1 MKVRVV
7 GWTHYGDSR
16 FESDGIT
23 YAEMEAIVDDI
34 KENGYMFT
42 GMHHQGCKYCVPVL
56 NDGKKRTFSE
66 RGFGKIMARGHDVFR
81 SGGYV
86 DYAFNWGYSDEELKM
101 PGEEREIKEAF
112 EPETDLNEEFE
123 IQVTKEQFDEIRAS
137 LKLTFSHEHKYRYMS
152 CGDYLVVKCGQSVA
166 NYRIARYERLES
178 YENLSRENE
187 RLIATVNLVLEPK
200 E

>member
-16 FESDGIT
+16 FENDGIT

-56 NDGKKRTFSE
+56 NDGKKRVFSE
-66 RGFGKIMARGHDVFR
+66 RGFGKIMARGHDVFT

-101 PGEEREIKEAF
+101 PGEEREIKEVF

-123 IQVTKEQFDEIRAS
+123 FEATEEQFNTAQS
-137 LKLTFSHEHKYRYMS
+137 TLTLEFPNEHKYRYMS
-152 CGDYLVVKCGQSVA
+152 GGDDLTMKCGDRVA
-166 NYRIARYERLES
+166 KYHIAKYTRVERH
-178 YENLSRENE
+178 ENLSRENE
-187 RLIATVNLVLEPK
+187 IFISTVKLILEEK
-200 E
+200 K